1 MSDTSSKPRV
11 AITMGDPA
19 GVGPELCLR
28 LLANQE
34 IAELCTP
41 VIFGSAGLLRRVG
54 ITCELDFDYP
64 TISIASLGSDANLK
78 EPSIVELD
86 CLDFEAVVPGVVN
99 RNTGQGSFDF
109 IETAIEAAK
118 NGLVDAVVTGPI
130 NKEAWDAAGV
140 SFPGHTELF
149 ADRCDTQRFCMMM
162 YSPDFSCSLVTTHIG
177 YLDVPAEM
185 STDRILEVIELSHD
199 AVRKI
204 EGREAVLTV
213 LGLNPHAGE
222 NGLFGNREEETLIT
236 PAVEAA
242 RKKGMQIVGPLPPD
256 TGFLT
261 KRRQE
266 TDVYI
271 CMYHDQGL
279 IPFKAFNFDN
289 GVNVTLGLPMVRTS
303 VDHGTALDIAW
314 QGIAD
319 PASFYA
325 AVKLAAKLA

>member
-1 MSDTSSKPRV
+1 
-11 AITMGDPA
+11 MGDPA

-28 LLANQE
+28 LLANPE

-41 VIFGSAGLLRRVG
+41 IIFGSAGLLRRVG
-54 ITCELDFDYP
+54 ITCELEFDYP
-64 TISIASLGSDANLK
+64 IIPITSLDSATDLDG
-78 EPSIVELD
+78 PCIVDLE

-99 RNTGQGSFDF
+99 ANTGQGSFDF
-109 IETAIEAAK
+109 IEEAIAAARS
-118 NGLVDAVVTGPI
+118 GLVGAVVTGPI

-140 SFPGHTELF
+140 PFPGHTELF

-162 YSPDFSCSLVTTHIG
+162 YSTNFSCSLVTTHIG
-177 YLDVPAEM
+177 YLDVPNEM
-185 STDRILEVIELSHD
+185 STDRITEVIELSRD
-199 AVRKI
+199 AIQKI
-204 EGREAVLTV
+204 EGREATLTV

-222 NGLFGNREEETLIT
+222 NGLFGNREEEALIE

-242 RKKGMQIVGPLPPD
+242 KQKGMKIIGPLPPD

-314 QGIAD
+314 KGIAD

>member
-1 MSDTSSKPRV
+1 MSNTSSKPRV

-28 LLANQE
+28 LLANNE
-34 IAELCTP
+34 IAEFCTP
-41 VIFGSAGLLRRVG
+41 IIFGSAGLLRRVG
-54 ITCELDFDYP
+54 VTCELDFDYP
-64 TISIASLGSDANLK
+64 AITLASLRSSTGIDRAG
-78 EPSIVELD
+78 IVDLD
-86 CLDFEAVVPGVVN
+86 CLDFDAVIPGVVN
-99 RNTGQGSFDF
+99 GNTGQGSFDF
-109 IETAIEAAK
+109 IEKAIEAAK
-118 NGLVDAVVTGPI
+118 EGLVEAVVTGPI

-140 SFPGHTELF
+140 PFPGHTELF

-162 YSPDFSCSLVTTHIG
+162 YSPNFSCSLVTTHIG

-185 STDRILEVIELSHD
+185 STDRITEVIELSHN
-199 AVRKI
+199 AIQKI
-204 EGREAVLTV
+204 EGREATLTV

-222 NGLFGNREEETLIT
+222 NGLFGNREEETLIE

-242 RKKGMQIVGPLPPD
+242 TEKGMKIVGPLPPD
-256 TGFLT
+256 TGFLA

-266 TDVYI
+266 TDVYV

-279 IPFKAFNFDN
+279 IPFKAFNFDT

-314 QGIAD
+314 QGVAD